1 MEFVMDFVLEFVLEV
16 ALKFVLEFVLEF
28 VLLFVL
34 GFALEFVI
42 EIPGRVLLCAF
53 FYKDSTTIGTQRG
66 VRLFLKYSQT
76 FFF

>member
-1 MEFVMDFVLEFVLEV
+1 MVVLSLYKNVTNSLTSEQTPGR
-16 ALKFVLEFVLEF
+16 VLEF

-53 FYKDSTTIGTQRG
+53 FYKDSTTIGAQRG